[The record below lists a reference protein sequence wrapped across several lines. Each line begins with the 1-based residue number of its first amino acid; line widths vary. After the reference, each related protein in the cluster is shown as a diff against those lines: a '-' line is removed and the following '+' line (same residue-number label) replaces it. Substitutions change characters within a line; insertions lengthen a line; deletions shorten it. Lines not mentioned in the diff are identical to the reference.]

1 MHAVFVACLFGG
13 AVATA
18 LFALLGFAGGAGGH
32 SHIGQA
38 HSGHLHAGHGSSH
51 AGATHSASQPS
62 TGHLGHAA
70 PTHGPHA
77 APGGSAKVVA
87 PSHTPLSSSLGWALS
102 WLSPLSLAAAALWFG
117 AAGLIAEGN
126 RLALLVAVVAALVGA
141 ALVRGVMNAFVR
153 SNTPPLQLSAE
164 GAIGIV
170 NSTIRPGA
178 SGEVLFTVEN
188 LHRSIPARSEEG
200 IIIPRGTE
208 VVITRREGGF
218 AWVEPL
224 QPLKDFPAAPYSSDS
239 SPAPGSGA

>member
-32 SHIGQA
+32 GHSGQV
-38 HSGHLHAGHGSSH
+38 HSGHLHADHGPSH
-51 AGATHSASQPS
+51 SGATHSAAQPS

-77 APGGSAKVVA
+77 AAGGAKSVA
-87 PSHTPLSSSLGWALS
+87 PPHTSLSSSLGWALS

-117 AAGLIAEGN
+117 AAGLIVGGN
-126 RLALLVAVVAALVGA
+126 RLALLIAVVAAVVGA
-141 ALVRGVMNAFVR
+141 ALVRGAMNAFVR
-153 SNTPPLQLSAE
+153 SSTPPLQLSAE
-164 GAIGIV
+164 GAIGVV

-200 IIIPRGTE
+200 MTIPRGTE

-224 QPLKDFPAAPYSSDS
+224 QPLEDFPAVPYSSDS

>member
-18 LFALLGFAGGAGGH
+18 LFALLGFVGGAGGH
-32 SHIGQA
+32 AHTGQP
-38 HSGHLHAGHGSSH
+38 GHLHADHGSSH
-51 AGATHSASQPS
+51 AGATHSTADSS
-62 TGHLGHAA
+62 TGHSVHAVS
-70 PTHGPHA
+70 THGPHA
-77 APGGSAKVVA
+77 ATKAVA
-87 PSHTPLSSSLGWALS
+87 PPHSPLSSSLGWALS
-102 WLSPLSLAAAALWFG
+102 WLNPLSLAAAALWFG

-126 RLALLVAVVAALVGA
+126 RLALLIAVVAALVGA

-153 SNTPPLQLSAE
+153 SSTPPLQLSAE
-164 GAIGIV
+164 GAIGVV

-224 QPLKDFPAAPYSSDS
+224 QPLEDFPAVPYSSDS
-239 SPAPGSGA
+239 NPAPGSGA

>member
-18 LFALLGFAGGAGGH
+18 LFALLGFAGGGGGH
-32 SHIGQA
+32 AHIGQA
-38 HSGHLHAGHGSSH
+38 HSGHLHVGHGPSH
-51 AGATHSASQPS
+51 VGATHSAAQPS
-62 TGHLGHAA
+62 SGHVGHAVS
-70 PTHGPHA
+70 THGSH
-77 APGGSAKVVA
+77 GGTAKAVA
-87 PSHTPLSSSLGWALS
+87 PSHTPIWSSLGWALS
-102 WLSPLSLAAAALWFG
+102 WLSPLALAAAALWFG

-126 RLALLVAVVAALVGA
+126 RLALLIAMIAALVGA

-153 SNTPPLQLSAE
+153 SSTPPLQLTAE
-164 GAIGIV
+164 GAIGVV

-200 IIIPRGTE
+200 ITIPRGTE

-224 QPLKDFPAAPYSSDS
+224 QPLDDFSAAPYPSDS
-239 SPAPGSGA
+239 TPAPGSGA

>member
-32 SHIGQA
+32 THVGQT
-38 HSGHLHAGHGSSH
+38 HVGHLHAGHSASH
-51 AGATHSASQPS
+51 VGATHSVAHPS
-62 TGHLGHAA
+62 AGHAI
-70 PTHGPHA
+70 HA
-77 APGGSAKVVA
+77 AHADGTHASSGGASKVVA
-87 PSHTPLSSSLGWALS
+87 PSHTAVSSSLGWALS

-117 AAGLIAEGN
+117 AAGLITEGN
-126 RLALLVAVVAALVGA
+126 RLALLIAVVAALVGA

-164 GAIGIV
+164 GAIGTV

-200 IIIPRGTE
+200 ITIPRGTE

-224 QPLKDFPAAPYSSDS
+224 EPLEDMPAVPYSSDS
-239 SPAPGSGA
+239 SLAPGSSA

>member
-18 LFALLGFAGGAGGH
+18 LFALLGFAGGASGH
-32 SHIGQA
+32 GHIGQA
-38 HSGHLHAGHGSSH
+38 HSGHLHAGHGPSH
-51 AGATHSASQPS
+51 AGATHSVADSS
-62 TGHLGHAA
+62 TGHSVHAA
-70 PTHGPHA
+70 STHGPHA
-77 APGGSAKVVA
+77 VAKAVA
-87 PSHTPLSSSLGWALS
+87 PSHSLVSSSLGWALS

-126 RLALLVAVVAALVGA
+126 RLALLIAVVAALVGA

-153 SNTPPLQLSAE
+153 SNTPPLQLGAE

-224 QPLKDFPAAPYSSDS
+224 QPLEDFPATPYPSDS
-239 SPAPGSGA
+239 TPAPGSGA